1 MFFISVFIHNFVIF
15 FTEGL
20 AFFNKIEVREV
31 QKERRELKSLM
42 KKRIYNKERKNQM
55 FQTKIGGRRKTMKKS
70 YRKKS

>member
-1 MFFISVFIHNFVIF
+1 MNFS

-20 AFFNKIEVREV
+20 AFFNKINENEV

-42 KKRIYNKERKNQM
+42 KKRIYNKERKNLM
-55 FQTKIGGRRKTMKKS
+55 FHKKIGGRRKTMKKS